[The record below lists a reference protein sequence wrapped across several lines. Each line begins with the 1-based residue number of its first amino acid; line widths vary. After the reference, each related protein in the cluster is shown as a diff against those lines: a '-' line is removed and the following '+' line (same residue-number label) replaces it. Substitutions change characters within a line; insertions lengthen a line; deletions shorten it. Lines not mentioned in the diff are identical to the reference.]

1 MQFPAVVLVKLE
13 LAEQAAGRNA
23 SPPANLKRLTN
34 RFIRGLPGMAESQL
48 RFLLSRN
55 KNRIAI
61 TCMLTDIALSADCRL
76 LAGYDALREIFH
88 PFNTFLPRRQ
98 E

>member
-23 SPPANLKRLTN
+23 SRPANLKKLTN
-34 RFIRGLPGMAESQL
+34 RFIRALPGIAEPQL
-48 RFLLSRN
+48 SFLLSRN
-55 KNRIAI
+55 KNQIAI
-61 TCMLTDIALSADCRL
+61 TCMLTDITLSADCRL
-76 LAGYDALREIFH
+76 RAGDNALREIFH